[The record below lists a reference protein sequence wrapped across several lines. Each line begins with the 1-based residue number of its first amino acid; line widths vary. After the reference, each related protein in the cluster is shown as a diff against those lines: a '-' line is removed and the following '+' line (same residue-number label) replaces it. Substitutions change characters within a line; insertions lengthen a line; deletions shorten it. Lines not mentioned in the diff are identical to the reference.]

1 MRPDNGQIE
10 SHQWLVGN
18 SERSLAFKEDSLSFK
33 KLLCVSIAVESIEES
48 LPQYTDG
55 LGLKLMGE
63 IHPGERGYGLRIAEL
78 GDGENVLLE
87 LLDSPQPGPIRTFLD
102 RHGPGIFQL
111 RLQTDGLYDT
121 IKGLQSRDV
130 RVILPQPVGG
140 GDPIKEPDKDIS
152 IAFVHPASTSGVLIE
167 MYPPQD

>member
-1 MRPDNGQIE
+1 M
-10 SHQWLVGN
+10 
-18 SERSLAFKEDSLSFK
+18 FKEDDLSFK
-33 KLLCVSIAVESIEES
+33 KLICVSIAVESIDES

-78 GDGENVLLE
+78 GDGENVILE
-87 LLDSPQPGPIRTFLD
+87 LLDSPEPGPIRNFLD
-102 RHGPGIFQL
+102 RHGPGIYQL
-111 RLQTDGLYDT
+111 RLQTDGLYNT
-121 IKGLQSRDV
+121 IKELQSRDV
-130 RVILPQPVGG
+130 RVVLPQPIGG
-140 GDPIKEPDKDIS
+140 GDPIKEPDEDIS